1 MASKTKSGGKPTKKT
16 AAKAPTDVT
25 GPQLFRVTLEVNH
38 LERAKA
44 FYEELLGLKGRKLPG
59 LRLHF
64 DMGGC
69 VLEICDVSASG
80 PSHPCAK
87 SIGISVPVIDAVHK
101 RARKLKCLSI
111 ELVHDKPG
119 GAIHVRPWGE
129 KSFYVD
135 DPWFNSLCF
144 VQAGSEQR
152 G

>member
-1 MASKTKSGGKPTKKT
+1 MATKSKTGVKVPAKK
-16 AAKAPTDVT
+16 AASTPAAPAV
-25 GPQLFRVTLEVNH
+25 PHLFRVTLEVNH

-44 FYEELLGLKGRKLPG
+44 FYEELLAMKARKLAG

-64 DMGGC
+64 DCGGC
-69 VLEICDVSASG
+69 VLEIMDVSASG
-80 PSHPCAK
+80 PSHPNAK
-87 SIGISVPVIDAVHK
+87 SVSLSVPNLEAVHK

-111 ELVHDKPG
+111 ELVPDKAG
-119 GAIHVRPWGE
+119 GAMHKRPWGE

-144 VQAGSEQR
+144 VQSGTEYR